1 MKYLASQPRLAEA
14 LLHLRNKNL
23 AVFPQERRLADKLYD
38 RLSAL
43 LARWRAGSLAK
54 RGFKLVVSEQIVENP
69 MVFRYLRPEGRRLL
83 DFGAFESVLP
93 LQLSAIGYQVTV
105 LDQRTY
111 PFAHPNLTVLC
122 HDLFG
127 RELQSVEKFDTVL
140 SVSTIEHLGLG
151 TYGDI
156 VQADADKQGI
166 AILWSLVREGGRL
179 MVSLPAGKPTV
190 QRGYRT
196 YNEARLRAVF
206 PPITALHWFRKEGRE
221 GVWREVSAD
230 EVADLSY
237 HEPHGQMPVEA
248 VAFVVCDKV

>member
-1 MKYLASQPRLAEA
+1 MNYLPSQPRLAEA

-23 AVFPQERRLADKLYD
+23 AVFPRERQLFDKLYD
-38 RLSAL
+38 RASAL
-43 LARWRAGSLAK
+43 LATLRARSLAK

-69 MVFRYLRPEGRRLL
+69 MVFRYLRPEGRRVL

-93 LQLSAIGYQVTV
+93 LQLSAIGYDVTV

-111 PFAHPNLTVLC
+111 PFAHPNLTVLG

-127 RELQSVEKFDTVL
+127 RELQSLEPFDTVV

-151 TYGDI
+151 NYGDI
-156 VQADADKQGI
+156 VQPDADKDGI
-166 AILWSLVREGGRL
+166 AILWGLVRPGGRL
-179 MVSLPAGKPTV
+179 LVSLPAGKPAV

-196 YNEARLRAVF
+196 YDEARLRAVF
-206 PPITALHWFRKEGRE
+206 PQITTIHWFRKDGRE
-221 GVWREVSAD
+221 GVWRMVSAAD
-230 EVADLSY
+230 VANLTY

-248 VAFVVCDKV
+248 VAFVVCDKP